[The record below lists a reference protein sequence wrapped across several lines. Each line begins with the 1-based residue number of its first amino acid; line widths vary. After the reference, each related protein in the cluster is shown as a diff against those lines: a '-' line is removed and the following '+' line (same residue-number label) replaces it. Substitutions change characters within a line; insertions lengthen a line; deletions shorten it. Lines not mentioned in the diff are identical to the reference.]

1 MAGQIMNISRWEVEV
16 LIQYLSSFSHICCP
30 VLSYESSDFADVM
43 LHYLLSVIEGPEA
56 LPTKLI
62 IICSPQSSMNPT
74 QLCWVPYKYINNKK
88 LASIEETLVQNY
100 NPPTIIACLKT
111 NTIRSRSHPWMPYS
125 YVDHIFFHLLPI
137 IPRLPYYWQEYTVN
151 HTSYMRCAVDRENVP
166 TFGNFCCLAEVCV
179 QPLFLHANQLNSTF
193 CGGKT
198 PELIQNLQGFVSL
211 VSMRRFSW
219 EKIT

>member
-1 MAGQIMNISRWEVEV
+1 MRSWGIDSILVIIFTHLLPRLITRVVRW
-16 LIQYLSSFSHICCP
+16 YT
-30 VLSYESSDFADVM
+30 FADVM

-74 QLCWVPYKYINNKK
+74 QLRWVPYKYINNKK

-111 NTIRSRSHPWMPYS
+111 NTIRGGHHPWMPYS

-151 HTSYMRCAVDRENVP
+151 HTSYDK
-166 TFGNFCCLAEVCV
+166 V
-179 QPLFLHANQLNSTF
+179 QEW
-193 CGGKT
+193 G
-198 PELIQNLQGFVSL
+198 
-211 VSMRRFSW
+211 
-219 EKIT
+219 